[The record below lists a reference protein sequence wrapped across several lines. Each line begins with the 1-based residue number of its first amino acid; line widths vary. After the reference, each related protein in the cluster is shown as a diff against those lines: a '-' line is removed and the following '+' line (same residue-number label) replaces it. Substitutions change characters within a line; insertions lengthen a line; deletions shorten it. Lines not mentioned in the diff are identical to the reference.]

1 MKRLYL
7 CLLAI
12 ALGLFVRSNGQAP
25 LKVIFDTDMGPDYDD
40 VGAMAVLHS
49 LADQGKFDIKAV
61 MSSNAFDLTGPTIQ
75 VLNEYFDRPGIPI
88 GVPKG
93 KALNYKSPFCWN
105 EYLVTR
111 YPVKRKHYA
120 DAVALY
126 RKILS
131 GAADKSITIITVGFL
146 TNLSDLLNSKADSS
160 SNLTGRELVSRK
172 VRNLYCMGG
181 RFPQGKEYNIR
192 RDPAASKNVV
202 DHWPTRIFF
211 LGFEVG
217 IKILTGKE
225 LLTDYSIKNSP
236 VKDVNI
242 IVIPQRDEDANGRM
256 SWDQATVLA
265 AADNEG
271 KYFDVVRGN
280 FLLDDEGGN
289 SWKDDPNGNQYYF
302 TPKVPI
308 EEITKKIKQLMYR

>member
-1 MKRLYL
+1 MKQLYL

-12 ALGLFVRSNGQAP
+12 SFGLFVQSRGQVP

-49 LADQGKFDIKAV
+49 FADQGKIDIKAV

-75 VLNEYFDRPGIPI
+75 ILNEYFHRPGIPV

-105 EYLVTR
+105 EYLVAR
-111 YPVKRKHYA
+111 YPVKRKNYE

-126 RKILS
+126 RKVLS
-131 GAADKSITIITVGFL
+131 EAADKSITIITVGFL
-146 TNLSDLLNSKADSS
+146 TNLSDLLDSKADSS
-160 SNLTGRELVSRK
+160 SNLTGRELVARK

-192 RDPAASKNVV
+192 RDPLASKNVV
-202 DHWPTRIFF
+202 DNWPASIYF

-225 LLTDYSIKNSP
+225 FLTDYSIKNSP
-236 VKDVNI
+236 IKDVNI
-242 IVIPQRDEDANGRM
+242 IVLPQRDEDANGRM

-265 AADNEG
+265 AVDNER
-271 KYFDVVRGN
+271 KYFNVVRGD
-280 FLLDDEGGN
+280 FLLNADGAN
-289 SWKDDPNGNQYYF
+289 SWKDNAEGNHYYF
-302 TPKVPI
+302 TPKASI
-308 EEITKKIKQLMYR
+308 EAITKAIKLLMYR